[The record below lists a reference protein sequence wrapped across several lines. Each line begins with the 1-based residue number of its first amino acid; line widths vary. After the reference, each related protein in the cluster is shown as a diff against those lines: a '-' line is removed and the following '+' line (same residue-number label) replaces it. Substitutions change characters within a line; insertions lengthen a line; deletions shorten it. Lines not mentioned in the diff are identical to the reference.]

1 MISIGDDKTCISLFA
16 SEDADMDGQLTHE
29 ETIRF
34 FNKVYEQSQ
43 IDAPNKNE
51 LGPGEQQCLF
61 S

>member
-1 MISIGDDKTCISLFA
+1 MMSVIDDKTCISLFA
-16 SEDADMDGQLTHE
+16 SEDADLDGELNHE

-34 FNKVYEQSQ
+34 FNKVYEHSQ

-51 LGPGEQQCLF
+51 PGPDDQQCLF